1 MAQSCPEL
9 IRRFYTD
16 LYGDSVTE
24 DASIVLW
31 SSLDRRSHWTG
42 SVEDAV
48 EKSGRLST
56 VSDLYMGVCL
66 QGRQDALAE
75 RSNRTGREVDSSSL
89 RYIRGYAS
97 TVKVIPGI
105 WLDIDIAGA
114 GHEKRGLPTT
124 HEQAWS
130 IIEQLPYTPSCKV
143 TTGGGFHL
151 YWLFREPWEIESEE
165 ELKRAAAI
173 IKGWQGLAIQAG
185 KRMSYAVDS
194 THDLARVLRPAGTI
208 NFKYGFEVQYE
219 YCQPVVVGH
228 EGEEPN
234 RYNPSDF
241 EDWAVEVELP
251 KQVVLIPGLEGLN
264 EDSQPPA
271 DKLKAMLNLVPQ
283 FLATWT
289 RQRKGFDSQSEYD
302 MSLASMAAKSGW
314 DKLEIASLVLKH
326 RRDGGEPLKL
336 DRPDYYSMTVDKAQ
350 SSQQVEESRERIV
363 DRVDSISYGSSSIEE
378 EKPGMID
385 DLSALLGIPIVS
397 IIKYVSD
404 PPQYRLILED
414 GPIHLGGVA
423 NILNPSKFR
432 EAIAAVSNQVIR
444 RFRGEQWDPIAQA
457 ILNAVEEQDL
467 GADSS
472 AEGLVAEWLTEY
484 LISHRP
490 SEERV
495 DAIQV
500 QQPFI
505 DPDGVAAFF
514 LSQFKQWLG
523 FHRDEKM
530 SRKQIATMLRTAGL
544 EPRTVSFRRPG
555 DGTGSSVH
563 VWCVTPEIQKRIP
576 GLVQEKQDE
585 LAL

>member
-9 IRRFYTD
+9 IRKFYTD
-16 LYGDSVTE
+16 LYGDAVSE

-31 SSLDRRSHWTG
+31 SGLDRRSHWTA
-42 SVEDAV
+42 SVEDAA
-48 EKSGRLST
+48 EKSGRLSAA
-56 VSDLYMGVCL
+56 SDLYMGVCL
-66 QGRQDALAE
+66 QGRQEALAE
-75 RSNRTGREVDSSSL
+75 RSSRTGREIDSSSL

-97 TVKVIPGI
+97 TVKVIPGL

-124 HEQAWS
+124 HEEAWS
-130 IIEQLPYTPSCKV
+130 IIEQLPYPPSCKV

-151 YWLFREPWEIESEE
+151 YWLFREPWEIDSEE
-165 ELKRAAAI
+165 ELQRAASI
-173 IKGWQGLAIQAG
+173 IKGWQGLAIAAG
-185 KRMSYAVDS
+185 KRMSFAVDS

-219 YCQPVVVGH
+219 YCDSDSDD
-228 EGEEPN
+228 PN

-289 RQRKGFDSQSEYD
+289 RQRKDFPSQSEYD
-302 MSLASMAAKSGW
+302 MSLASMTSKAGW
-314 DKLEIASLVLKH
+314 SPIEVASLVLKH
-326 RRDGGEPLKL
+326 RCDGGEPLKL
-336 DRPDYYSMTVDKAQ
+336 DRPDYYSRLVDKAKT
-350 SSQQVEESRERIV
+350 SHAAEESMERIE
-363 DRVDSISYGSSSIEE
+363 DRVDSISYGTSSVEE
-378 EKPGMID
+378 EKPGMIE

-404 PPQYRLILED
+404 PPQYRLILEE

-423 NILNPSKFR
+423 NIINSTKFR
-432 EAIAAVSNQVIR
+432 EAIAAVSNTLIP
-444 RFRGEQWDPIAQA
+444 RFRGDRWDPIAQA

-484 LISHRP
+484 LTSHRP

-495 DAIQV
+495 DAIQI
-500 QQPFI
+500 QQPFL
-505 DPDGVAAFF
+505 DPDGVATFF
-514 LSQFKQWLG
+514 LSAFKQWLG

-530 SRKQIATMLRTAGL
+530 SRRQIATMLRTAGL
-544 EPRTVSFRRPG
+544 QPRTVSFRRPG

-563 VWCVTPEIQKRIP
+563 VWCVTLEIQKRIP